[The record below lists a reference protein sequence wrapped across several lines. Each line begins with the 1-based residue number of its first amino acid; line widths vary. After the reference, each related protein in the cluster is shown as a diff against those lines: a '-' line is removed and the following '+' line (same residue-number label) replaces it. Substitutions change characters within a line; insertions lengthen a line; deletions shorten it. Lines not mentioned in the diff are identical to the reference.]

1 MDEKYTLAWLIY
13 KYVRYK
19 PELVKNEKIADVLLK
34 ATKYLCAHIRSISS
48 YNTFQEIIS
57 YLNTNADKENAL
69 KIEDVTFNETIYS
82 KFK

>member
-1 MDEKYTLAWLIY
+1 MDEKYALSWLIY

-34 ATKYLCAHIRSISS
+34 ATKYLCAHIRFISS

-57 YLNTNADKENAL
+57 YLNTNADKENDL
-69 KIEDVTFNETIYS
+69 KIEPVVFSDELFSE
-82 KFK
+82 F